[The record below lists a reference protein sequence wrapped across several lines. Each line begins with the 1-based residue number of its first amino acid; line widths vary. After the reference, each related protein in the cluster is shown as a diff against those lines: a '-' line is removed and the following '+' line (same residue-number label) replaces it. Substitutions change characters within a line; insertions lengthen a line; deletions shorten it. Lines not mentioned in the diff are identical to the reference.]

1 MFELQPESPLY
12 VWQTVMKHPVY
23 VCLFDGFCLRRDG
36 GRHNA
41 LRYGTW
47 SRMTCL
53 RISWRPFFI
62 HRYSRICV
70 VVVSALADSLLS
82 VLFIGVAWLGVVIL
96 VSTMGH
102 QVS

>member
-1 MFELQPESPLY
+1 
-12 VWQTVMKHPVY
+12 
-23 VCLFDGFCLRRDG
+23 
-36 GRHNA
+36 
-41 LRYGTW
+41 
-47 SRMTCL
+47 
-53 RISWRPFFI
+53 
-62 HRYSRICV
+62 V